1 MTRSNRKKV
10 AAELEDV
17 RRILRRWDP
26 IGVFPNP
33 ESPEGPI
40 DEYDS
45 YAPGILKQLQGG
57 ADVFKLSRHLSQLAT
72 GSMGL
77 SDNPALH
84 RRFAQELFKWWSS
97 QRESAA

>member
-1 MTRSNRKKV
+1 VIRSNRKKI
-10 AAELEDV
+10 AAQLEEV
-17 RRILRRWDP
+17 RRVLRRWDP
-26 IGVFPNP
+26 IGVIPDP

-45 YAPGILKQLQGG
+45 YAPGVLKMLQGG

-77 SDNPALH
+77 NDNQALH
-84 RRFAQELFKWWSS
+84 HHFAQELLKWWSS
-97 QRESAA
+97 QGESAA